1 MSSVKIGINGA
12 EQTVNT
18 GSELFSAGDYAD
30 KADVISGIFTR
41 KIGKYALKGNA
52 QTVLAKSYISGGV
65 TLNRIYTP
73 TPVGAKMVRG
83 TCLPGYCTHFE
94 VFTDNITSDEELGAR
109 ISAGENY
116 IGVMY
121 GYSNDVIYFL
131 TTLSVDGLK
140 SYFQSQYAA
149 GTPVT
154 VYYPLASES
163 EENITT
169 AALNSEF
176 PTTEI
181 TVSEPGGKFDIC
193 YCADISEAVKRLEE
207 K

>member
-1 MSSVKIGINGA
+1 M
-12 EQTVNT
+12 
-18 GSELFSAGDYAD
+18 
-30 KADVISGIFTR
+30 
-41 KIGKYALKGNA
+41 
-52 QTVLAKSYISGGV
+52 
-65 TLNRIYTP
+65 
-73 TPVGAKMVRG
+73 
-83 TCLPGYCTHFE
+83 
-94 VFTDNITSDEELGAR
+94 FTDNITSDEELGAR

-116 IGVMY
+116 IGVIY

-131 TTLSVDGLK
+131 TTLS
-140 SYFQSQYAA
+140 
-149 GTPVT
+149 
-154 VYYPLASES
+154 LASES
-163 EENITT
+163 EENITA

>member
-1 MSSVKIGINGA
+1 M
-12 EQTVNT
+12 
-18 GSELFSAGDYAD
+18 
-30 KADVISGIFTR
+30 
-41 KIGKYALKGNA
+41 
-52 QTVLAKSYISGGV
+52 
-65 TLNRIYTP
+65 
-73 TPVGAKMVRG
+73 
-83 TCLPGYCTHFE
+83 
-94 VFTDNITSDEELGAR
+94 FTDNITNDEELGAR

-116 IGVMY
+116 IGVIY

-140 SYFQSQYAA
+140 SYLQSQYAA

-163 EENITT
+163 EENITA